1 MVCYLL
7 FQIWFKQEEND
18 KLINTKISLTEKI
31 SNKNFICNQL
41 TQENDDVKFFLG
53 ITSNKLLRK

>member
-41 TQENDDVKFFLG
+41 TQENDDVKCFLG